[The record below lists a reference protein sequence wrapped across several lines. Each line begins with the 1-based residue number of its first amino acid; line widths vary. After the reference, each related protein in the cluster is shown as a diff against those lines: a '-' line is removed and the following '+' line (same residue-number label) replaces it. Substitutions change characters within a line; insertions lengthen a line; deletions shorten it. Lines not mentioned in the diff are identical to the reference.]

1 MSTPGVLVAI
11 DQGTTSTRAIAFGL
25 DGLPSKTSRRELP
38 QSYPRPGWVEHDPER
53 IRRDAI
59 DVTRDVVEAVEA
71 EGSLVAA
78 IGIANQRETTV
89 VWERAT
95 GRPVSP
101 AIVWQDRRTVEICR
115 TLREAG
121 YEEHVRRRSGLLLD
135 PYFSGTKL
143 AWILDTVDGASEAAK
158 KGDLAFGTID
168 TWLLWCLT
176 GGKVH
181 ATDASNASRTM
192 LYDIR
197 AGCWSDDL
205 MEMLRVPLEI
215 LPEVRDSAG
224 DFGTSDSAL
233 FGRPIPIR
241 GIAGDQQASMFGQAA
256 FQSGMMKCTYGTGAF
271 ALLNTGAERIES
283 ENRLLT
289 TVAWQLD
296 GALTYALEGSIF
308 VAGASVQ
315 WLRDDL
321 GIIKTAAETEALA
334 AGIETTRGV
343 YLIPAFVG
351 LGAPHWD
358 ADARGALVGM
368 TRDTRP
374 AEIARA
380 ALEAIAYQTRE
391 LLEAMEA
398 DGAKRPLKLK
408 VDGGVTQNA
417 WAMQFLSDILSIDI
431 ERPVV
436 TEMTALGA
444 ATLAGLGAGLYRD
457 LEEITVSRV
466 HDRVWSPSMKDEC
479 RAELY
484 SGWKTAVS
492 RILST

>member
-1 MSTPGVLVAI
+1 M
-11 DQGTTSTRAIAFGL
+11 AFDL
-25 DGLPSKTSRRELP
+25 DGLPQKMSRRELP
-38 QSYPRPGWVEHDPER
+38 QSYPQPGWVEHDAEQ
-53 IRRDAI
+53 ICRDVI
-59 DVTRDVVEAVEA
+59 EVTRDVVEAVEA

-78 IGIANQRETTV
+78 IGITNQRETTV
-89 VWERAT
+89 VWERDT
-95 GRPVSP
+95 GRPISP
-101 AIVWQDRRTVEICR
+101 AIVWQDRRTADICE
-115 TLREAG
+115 TLKKAG
-121 YEEHVRRRSGLLLD
+121 YEEHVRQRSGLLLD

-143 AWILDTVDGASEAAK
+143 AWMLDAVAGAREAAE
-158 KGDLAFGTID
+158 KGELAFGTID
-168 TWLLWCLT
+168 TWLLWHLT

-205 MEMLRVPLEI
+205 MEVLRVPPAL

-224 DFGTSDSAL
+224 DFGATDSAI
-233 FGRPIPIR
+233 FGRPIPIT
-241 GIAGDQQASMFGQAA
+241 GIAGDQQASTFGQAA
-256 FQSGMMKCTYGTGAF
+256 FRSGMMKCTYGTGAF
-271 ALLNTGAERIES
+271 ALLNTGTERIES
-283 ENRLLT
+283 KNRLLT

-296 GALTYALEGSIF
+296 GSLTYALEGSIF

-315 WLRDDL
+315 WLRDGL
-321 GIIKTAAETEALA
+321 GIIKTAPETEALA
-334 AGIETTRGV
+334 AGIESTRGV
-343 YLIPAFVG
+343 YFVPAFVG

-358 ADARGALVGM
+358 TNARGALFGM
-368 TRDTRP
+368 TRDTGP

-398 DGAKRPLKLK
+398 DGAKQPSKLK
-408 VDGGVTQNA
+408 VDGGVTENG

-436 TEMTALGA
+436 TEMTALGV
-444 ATLAGLGAGLYRD
+444 ATLAGLGAGVYRD
-457 LEEITVSRV
+457 LEEITVTLRS
-466 HDRVWSPSMKDEC
+466 DCVWSPSMTDGC

-492 RILST
+492 RTLSK